1 MKSITRQLHS
11 TYEQVSTYEQ
21 KEKKEAKKRKTLHHQ
36 TIFDV
41 ITVRRMGGTK
51 NLQMESNSDP

>member
-51 NLQMESNSDP
+51 Q